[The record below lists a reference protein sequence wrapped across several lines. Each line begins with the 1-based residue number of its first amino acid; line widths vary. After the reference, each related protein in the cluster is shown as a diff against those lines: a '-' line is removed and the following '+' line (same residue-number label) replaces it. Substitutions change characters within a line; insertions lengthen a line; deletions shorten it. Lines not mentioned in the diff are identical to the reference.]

1 MRVNKLRSSQPLW
14 LPVLV
19 GVILRLIHI
28 NVPILGVHSWRQA
41 DTAAMARHFAI
52 ENTPL
57 WLPQIDW
64 GGASAGYVECEFP
77 LYPYLL
83 GHLYKLAGLHEWL
96 GRGLSVLFSALTIVL
111 IIRIGR
117 RLLDPISAWWGGV
130 FFAVLP
136 LGVYY
141 GRTLQAE
148 ALLLLLAA
156 LSIERLL
163 AWKQRRSRWALLTSW
178 LAFCLACLI
187 KVLPLIWLGIPLLV
201 VQMQPQPLGLA
212 LPLATCIRGLGKL
225 LRSPGPWIYAS
236 SSILIGALWYG
247 HAYQLGQTSDL
258 SFGFWGNNSDRS
270 SLSMLLDIDL
280 WLNLLLRISVRNLAV
295 LGVPIVIFGLWECRR
310 NAGGQI
316 LAAGLLSMAACT
328 ALFLRASFIHEYY
341 QLPLLIFLCPLMGK
355 GWQSLTKLIASKGLR
370 HPWLI
375 NINLALMIAISLV
388 VLNFDYWAIERKQA
402 EIWMPLAQSIRKEL
416 PSKARIVS
424 VTGSD
429 PSLLN
434 LARRQGWLTTAK
446 SINQKKLKA
455 WDAQGAT
462 HLVGSLNWE
471 ESFKPLTQGNAR
483 NNLQALLCEQPNSTY
498 CPQTSHQTYLAPINL
513 LIR

>member
-1 MRVNKLRSSQPLW
+1 MAKSFARWAQQIW
-14 LPVLV
+14 FPVGL
-19 GVILRLIHI
+19 GVILRLIQLQA
-28 NVPILGVHSWRQA
+28 PILGIHSWRQA
-41 DTAAMARHFAI
+41 DTAAMARHFALQG
-52 ENTPL
+52 TPI

-64 GGASAGYVECEFP
+64 SGASPGYVECEFP

-83 GHLYKLAGLHEWL
+83 GQLYKLAGLHEWL
-96 GRGLSVLFSALTIVL
+96 GRGLSVFCSALTIVL

-156 LSIERLL
+156 ISIERLL
-163 AWKQRRSRWALLTSW
+163 VWKEKQSRWALLTSW

-201 VQMQPQPLGLA
+201 VQMQPQPLGPA
-212 LPLATCIRGLGKL
+212 LPLATCIRNLGKL
-225 LRSPGPWIYAS
+225 ARSPGAWIYAG

-270 SLSMLLDIDL
+270 SLSLLLDIDL

-310 NAGGQI
+310 DAGGQI
-316 LAAGLLSMAACT
+316 LAAGLLSIGVCT
-328 ALFLRASFIHEYY
+328 AVFLRASSIHEYY
-341 QLPLLIFLCPLMGK
+341 QLPLLIFLCPLMGR
-355 GWQSLTKLIASKGLR
+355 GWQSLTKLIISKGL
-370 HPWLI
+370 HHQWLT
-375 NINLALMIAISLV
+375 NINLALIVAISLT
-388 VLNFDYWAIERKQA
+388 VLNFDYWALERQQT
-402 EIWMPLAQSIRKEL
+402 EIWMPLAQSIREEI

-424 VTGSD
+424 VTGND

-446 SINQKKLKA
+446 SINQKQLKA
-455 WDAQGAT
+455 WYAQGAT

-471 ESFKPLTQGNAR
+471 ESFKPLTQGHAR

>member
-1 MRVNKLRSSQPLW
+1 MAKSVARWAQQIW
-14 LPVLV
+14 FPVSL
-19 GVILRLIHI
+19 GVILRLIQLQA
-28 NVPILGVHSWRQA
+28 PILGIHSWRQA
-41 DTAAMARHFAI
+41 DTAAMARHFAM
-52 ENTPL
+52 EGTPI

-96 GRGLSVLFSALTIVL
+96 GRGLSVFCSALAIVF

-156 LSIERLL
+156 ISIERLL
-163 AWKQRRSRWALLTSW
+163 VWKEKHSRWALLTSW

-201 VQMQPQPLGLA
+201 VQMQPQPLGPA

-236 SSILIGALWYG
+236 SSILIGALWYA
-247 HAYQLGQTSDL
+247 HAYQLGQSSGFT
-258 SFGFWGNNSDRS
+258 FGFWGNNSDRS
-270 SLSMLLDIDL
+270 SL
-280 WLNLLLRISVRNLAV
+280 NLLLDVNLWLDIFLRISKHLAF
-295 LGVPIVIFGLWECRR
+295 LGVPIVIVGLWESRR
-310 NAGGQI
+310 DAGGQI

-328 ALFLRASFIHEYY
+328 AVFLRASFIHEYY

-355 GWQSLTKLIASKGLR
+355 GWQSLTKLIASKGLH

-375 NINLALMIAISLV
+375 NINLALIIAISLV

-402 EIWMPLAQSIRKEL
+402 EIWMPLAQSIRKEV

-434 LARRQGWLTTAK
+434 LARRQGWRTTAK
-446 SINQKKLKA
+446 GINQKKLQA
-455 WDAQGAT
+455 WAEQGAT
-462 HLVGSLNWE
+462 HLAGSLNWE
-471 ESFKPLTQGNAR
+471 TSFKPLTKGNAR
-483 NNLQALLCEQPNSTY
+483 HQLHELLCEQSNSKV
-498 CPQTSHQTYLAPINL
+498 CPQTSHQTYLAPINQ